1 MSVFKKF
8 LTEKRRR
15 DYGRKGGQGGTRST
29 SSTPF
34 ERRESSANVQ
44 DPSNTRNKRLG
55 TNKPRVLQSPQGVTI
70 TNMPE
75 PTGNVTTDQVVDTF
89 DQKSKKGSPRGTGGG
104 FGQTKSDAARYAGKP
119 DVSQQAKVADDLR
132 TKSNNPTVRRA
143 ASNVLGGGRKTPPGE
158 ELVGGQ
164 TAKSGRGQRYRQ
176 TRPSEVR
183 GSGKTDPR
191 LRRDADAIIKDLRA
205 DAKVDAE
212 RASAQSRGTASR
224 LRARMSTGYDKTL
237 KATGDAVLKQVQG
250 TKGVSQADVSARQKQ
265 YRASVATPPKPTA
278 SSTPRASTKASAA
291 QPTKGFGSFMQM
303 QMSGRSTPQPVPT
316 TYQPAPTSTTPRRSL
331 NATSRRLDKVTVGK
345 TDIPFPGRRSS
356 ETSRFQRI
364 RQMKGATLSM
374 ASPTK
379 VKTQVGSTRVTGAYS
394 GPQPKAPPKVDPV
407 KAPSFNTGN
416 VQKISRLRNLSKL
429 RKAAS
434 PGPLGIAFG
443 ALGAYDELDARSKAY
458 KAAGGSGK
466 TTTKDKWRA
475 GVKGLASTL
484 GYSVG
489 AAAAAPIALA
499 PVPGARVA
507 AFGAG
512 MYTGSKASEYAVKQA
527 DKAFDA
533 TYDTV
538 AGATDWQKKQM
549 AAANRRVQG
558 AGTSTQSASFKS
570 GNRAIVR
577 DSSGRERI
585 GYKAVKTGPDGTKT
599 TTYKHGSDPKALRY
613 TSSNPLE
620 RMGRGIG
627 DSNVPWLSGALKK
640 YYSNK
645 DETNR
650 QRRVSNFKRA
660 VAAGV
665 TPK

>member
-34 ERRESSANVQ
+34 ERRESRSKTQ
-44 DPSNTRNKRLG
+44 DPSKTTPSRRLG
-55 TNKPRVLQSPQGVTI
+55 TDKPRVLKSPQGFTI

-89 DQKSKKGSPRGTGGG
+89 DQKSKKGSPRGSGGG
-104 FGQTKSDAARYAGKP
+104 FGQSKADAARYAGKP
-119 DVSQQAKVADDLR
+119 DAAQQAAAADDIR
-132 TKSNNPTVRRA
+132 GRKGTDPTARKA

-158 ELVGGQ
+158 ELIGGE
-164 TAKSGRGQRYRQ
+164 TAKPGRGQRYRQ
-176 TRPSEVR
+176 RRPSEVR

-191 LRRDADAIIKDLRA
+191 LRRAADAIIKDLRA
-205 DAKVDAE
+205 DAKIDAE

-224 LRARMSTGYDKTL
+224 LRTRMSTGYDKNL
-237 KATGDAVLKQVQG
+237 KATGDAVLKQIQG
-250 TKGVSQADVSARQKQ
+250 TKGVSQAAVSARQSK
-265 YRASVATPPKPTA
+265 YRASVATPPRPTA
-278 SSTPRASTKASAA
+278 PPKLTPKALTPPR
-291 QPTKGFGSFMQM
+291 PTAPPKL
-303 QMSGRSTPQPVPT
+303 TPK
-316 TYQPAPTSTTPRRSL
+316 ALTPS
-331 NATSRRLDKVTVGK
+331 KVTAPPKVTPKVTTTK
-345 TDIPFPGRRSS
+345 TDAPFTGRRSPD
-356 ETSRFQRI
+356 TSRFQRI
-364 RQMKGATLSM
+364 RQMKGATLDM
-374 ASPTK
+374 APPKKVEALVGNTK
-379 VKTQVGSTRVTGAYS
+379 VTGAYS
-394 GPQPKAPPKVDPV
+394 GPQPKAPPTVKADPV
-407 KAPSFNTGN
+407 PKARSFSARD
-416 VQKISRLRNLSKL
+416 VQRRARRMNLSRLR
-429 RKAAS
+429 RTAS

-443 ALGAYDELDARSKAY
+443 ALSAYDELDAKSKAY
-458 KAAGGSGK
+458 KAAGGSGQ

-512 MYTGSKASEYAVKQA
+512 MYTGSKASDYAVKQA

-585 GYKAVKTGPDGTKT
+585 GYKTIKTGPDGTKT
-599 TTYKHGSDPKALRY
+599 TTYKHGNDPKALRY

>member
-8 LTEKRRR
+8 LTEKRRK
-15 DYGRKGGQGGTRST
+15 DYNRKGGQGGTRST

-34 ERRESSANVQ
+34 ERRESRSKTQ
-44 DPSNTRNKRLG
+44 DPSKTTPSRRLG
-55 TNKPRVLQSPQGVTI
+55 TDKPRVLKSPQGFTI

-104 FGQTKSDAARYAGKP
+104 FGPSKDDAARYAGKP
-119 DVSQQAKVADDLR
+119 DTAQQAAAADDIR
-132 TKSNNPTVRRA
+132 GRKGTDPTARKA

-158 ELVGGQ
+158 ELIGGE
-164 TAKSGRGQRYRQ
+164 TAKPGRGQRYRQ
-176 TRPSEVR
+176 RRPSEVK

-191 LRRDADAIIKDLRA
+191 LRRAADAIIKDLRA
-205 DAKVDAE
+205 DAKIDAE

-224 LRARMSTGYDKTL
+224 LRTRMSTGYDKNL
-237 KATGDAVLKQVQG
+237 KATGDAVLKQIQG
-250 TKGVSQADVSARQKQ
+250 TKGVSQAAVSARQSK
-265 YRASVATPPKPTA
+265 YRASVATPPRPTA
-278 SSTPRASTKASAA
+278 PPKLTPKAL
-291 QPTKGFGSFMQM
+291 
-303 QMSGRSTPQPVPT
+303 TPSKVT
-316 TYQPAPTSTTPRRSL
+316 APPKVTP
-331 NATSRRLDKVTVGK
+331 KVTVNK
-345 TDIPFPGRRSS
+345 TDAPFTGRRSPD
-356 ETSRFQRI
+356 TSRFQRI
-364 RQMKGATLSM
+364 RQMKGATLDM
-374 ASPTK
+374 APPTK
-379 VKTQVGSTRVTGAYS
+379 VSTSVGSTKVTGAYS
-394 GPQPKAPPKVDPV
+394 GPQPKAPPTVKADPV
-407 KAPSFNTGN
+407 PKARSFSARD
-416 VQKISRLRNLSKL
+416 VQRRARRMN
-429 RKAAS
+429 AARFRGRIA
-434 PGPLGIAFG
+434 PGPVGIGF
-443 ALGAYDELDARSKAY
+443 GAYDAWDELNRKSQAY
-458 KAAGGSGK
+458 KAAGGSGQ

-475 GVKGLASTL
+475 GVKGVASVL

-489 AAAAAPIALA
+489 AAPGAAMIGGSKGLAAAPGWALMQA
-499 PVPGARVA
+499 GGAV
-507 AFGAG
+507 GADLA
-512 MYTGSKASEYAVKQA
+512 SKGAE
-527 DKAFDA
+527 KAFDA

-538 AGATDWQKKQM
+538 AGASDWQKKQM

>member
-1 MSVFKKF
+1 
-8 LTEKRRR
+8 
-15 DYGRKGGQGGTRST
+15 
-29 SSTPF
+29 
-34 ERRESSANVQ
+34 
-44 DPSNTRNKRLG
+44 
-55 TNKPRVLQSPQGVTI
+55 
-70 TNMPE
+70 
-75 PTGNVTTDQVVDTF
+75 
-89 DQKSKKGSPRGTGGG
+89 
-104 FGQTKSDAARYAGKP
+104 
-119 DVSQQAKVADDLR
+119 
-132 TKSNNPTVRRA
+132 
-143 ASNVLGGGRKTPPGE
+143 
-158 ELVGGQ
+158 
-164 TAKSGRGQRYRQ
+164 
-176 TRPSEVR
+176 
-183 GSGKTDPR
+183 
-191 LRRDADAIIKDLRA
+191 
-205 DAKVDAE
+205 
-212 RASAQSRGTASR
+212 
-224 LRARMSTGYDKTL
+224 
-237 KATGDAVLKQVQG
+237 
-250 TKGVSQADVSARQKQ
+250 
-265 YRASVATPPKPTA
+265 
-278 SSTPRASTKASAA
+278 
-291 QPTKGFGSFMQM
+291 
-303 QMSGRSTPQPVPT
+303 
-316 TYQPAPTSTTPRRSL
+316 
-331 NATSRRLDKVTVGK
+331 
-345 TDIPFPGRRSS
+345 
-356 ETSRFQRI
+356 
-364 RQMKGATLSM
+364 MKGATLGM

-379 VKTQVGSTRVTGAYS
+379 VKSQVGSTRVTGAYS

-407 KAPSFNTGN
+407 KAPSLNTGN

-443 ALGAYDELDARSKAY
+443 ALSAYDELDAKSKAY
-458 KAAGGSGK
+458 KAAGGSGQ

-512 MYTGSKASEYAVKQA
+512 MYTGSKASDYAVKQA

-585 GYKAVKTGPDGTKT
+585 GYKTIKTGPDGTKT
-599 TTYKHGSDPKALRY
+599 TTYKHGNDPKALRY

>member
-8 LTEKRRR
+8 LTEKRRK
-15 DYGRKGGQGGTRST
+15 DYNRKGGQGGTRST

-34 ERRESSANVQ
+34 ERRESRSKTQ
-44 DPSNTRNKRLG
+44 DPSKTTPSRRLG
-55 TNKPRVLQSPQGVTI
+55 TDKPRVLKSPQGFTI

-104 FGQTKSDAARYAGKP
+104 FGPSKDDAARYAGKP
-119 DVSQQAKVADDLR
+119 DTAQQAAAADDIR
-132 TKSNNPTVRRA
+132 GRKGTDPTARKA

-158 ELVGGQ
+158 ELIGGE
-164 TAKSGRGQRYRQ
+164 TAKPGRGQRYRQ
-176 TRPSEVR
+176 RRPSEVK

-191 LRRDADAIIKDLRA
+191 LRRAADAIIKDLRA
-205 DAKVDAE
+205 DAKIDAE

-224 LRARMSTGYDKTL
+224 LRTRMSTGYDKNL
-237 KATGDAVLKQVQG
+237 KATGDAVLKQIQG
-250 TKGVSQADVSARQKQ
+250 TKGVSQAAVSARQSK
-265 YRASVATPPKPTA
+265 YRASVATPPRPTA
-278 SSTPRASTKASAA
+278 PPKLTPKAL
-291 QPTKGFGSFMQM
+291 
-303 QMSGRSTPQPVPT
+303 TPSKVT
-316 TYQPAPTSTTPRRSL
+316 APPKVTP
-331 NATSRRLDKVTVGK
+331 KVTVNK
-345 TDIPFPGRRSS
+345 TDAPFTGRRSPD
-356 ETSRFQRI
+356 TSRFQRI
-364 RQMKGATLSM
+364 RQMKGATLDM
-374 ASPTK
+374 APPTK
-379 VKTQVGSTRVTGAYS
+379 VSTSVGSTKVTGAYS
-394 GPQPKAPPKVDPV
+394 GPQPKAPPTVKADPV
-407 KAPSFNTGN
+407 PKARSFSARD
-416 VQKISRLRNLSKL
+416 VQRRARRMNLSRLR
-429 RKAAS
+429 RTAS

-443 ALGAYDELDARSKAY
+443 ALSAYDELDAKSKAY
-458 KAAGGSGK
+458 KAAGGSGQ

-512 MYTGSKASEYAVKQA
+512 MYTGSKASDYAVKQA

-585 GYKAVKTGPDGTKT
+585 GYKTIKTGPDGTKT
-599 TTYKHGSDPKALRY
+599 TTYKHGNDPKALRY

>member
-1 MSVFKKF
+1 MSVFKRF
-8 LTEKRRR
+8 LTEKTRRG

-29 SSTPF
+29 SSTPY
-34 ERRESSANVQ
+34 ERRESRANMQ
-44 DPSNTRNKRLG
+44 DPSNTRSKRLG
-55 TNKPRVLQSPQGVTI
+55 TDKPRVLKSPQGFTI

-89 DQKSKKGSPRGTGGG
+89 DQKSKKGSPRGSGGG
-104 FGQTKSDAARYAGKP
+104 FGQSKADAARYAGKP
-119 DVSQQAKVADDLR
+119 DVAQQAKVADDLR
-132 TKSNNPTVRRA
+132 TKSGSPTVRQA
-143 ASNVLGGGRKTPPGE
+143 ASNIIGGGRAGGSAGVD
-158 ELVGGQ
+158 ELVGDK
-164 TAKSGRGQRYRQ
+164 AKEGTGQRYRQ
-176 TRPSEVR
+176 RRPSEVR

-191 LRRDADAIIKDLRA
+191 LRKVADAIIKDLRA
-205 DAKVDAE
+205 DAKIDAE

-224 LRARMSTGYDKTL
+224 LRTRMSTGYDKTL
-237 KATGDAVLKQVQG
+237 KATGDAVLKQIQG
-250 TKGVSQADVSARQKQ
+250 TKGVSQAAVSARQSK
-265 YRASVATPPKPTA
+265 YRASVATPPRPTA
-278 SSTPRASTKASAA
+278 PPKLTPKAL
-291 QPTKGFGSFMQM
+291 
-303 QMSGRSTPQPVPT
+303 TPSKVT
-316 TYQPAPTSTTPRRSL
+316 APPKVTP
-331 NATSRRLDKVTVGK
+331 KVTVNK
-345 TDIPFPGRRSS
+345 TDAPFTGRRSPD
-356 ETSRFQRI
+356 TSRFQRI
-364 RQMKGATLSM
+364 RQMKGATLDM
-374 ASPTK
+374 APPTK
-379 VKTQVGSTRVTGAYS
+379 VSTSVGNTKVTGAYS
-394 GPQPKAPPKVDPV
+394 GPQPKAPSTVKVDPV
-407 KAPSFNTGN
+407 PKARSFSARD
-416 VQKISRLRNLSKL
+416 VQRRARRMNLSRLR
-429 RKAAS
+429 RTAS

-443 ALGAYDELDARSKAY
+443 ALSAYDELDAKSKAY
-458 KAAGGSGK
+458 KAAGGSGQ

-538 AGATDWQKKQM
+538 AGASDWQKKQM

-585 GYKAVKTGPDGTKT
+585 GYKTIKTGPDGTKT
-599 TTYKHGSDPKALRY
+599 TTYKHGNDPKALRY

>member
-1 MSVFKKF
+1 M
-8 LTEKRRR
+8 
-15 DYGRKGGQGGTRST
+15 
-29 SSTPF
+29 
-34 ERRESSANVQ
+34 
-44 DPSNTRNKRLG
+44 
-55 TNKPRVLQSPQGVTI
+55 
-70 TNMPE
+70 
-75 PTGNVTTDQVVDTF
+75 
-89 DQKSKKGSPRGTGGG
+89 
-104 FGQTKSDAARYAGKP
+104 
-119 DVSQQAKVADDLR
+119 
-132 TKSNNPTVRRA
+132 
-143 ASNVLGGGRKTPPGE
+143 
-158 ELVGGQ
+158 
-164 TAKSGRGQRYRQ
+164 
-176 TRPSEVR
+176 
-183 GSGKTDPR
+183 
-191 LRRDADAIIKDLRA
+191 
-205 DAKVDAE
+205 
-212 RASAQSRGTASR
+212 
-224 LRARMSTGYDKTL
+224 
-237 KATGDAVLKQVQG
+237 
-250 TKGVSQADVSARQKQ
+250 
-265 YRASVATPPKPTA
+265 
-278 SSTPRASTKASAA
+278 
-291 QPTKGFGSFMQM
+291 
-303 QMSGRSTPQPVPT
+303 
-316 TYQPAPTSTTPRRSL
+316 
-331 NATSRRLDKVTVGK
+331 
-345 TDIPFPGRRSS
+345 
-356 ETSRFQRI
+356 
-364 RQMKGATLSM
+364 
-374 ASPTK
+374 
-379 VKTQVGSTRVTGAYS
+379 
-394 GPQPKAPPKVDPV
+394 PKVRH
-407 KAPSFNTGN
+407 
-416 VQKISRLRNLSKL
+416 IKL
-429 RKAAS
+429 N
-434 PGPLGIAFG
+434 
-443 ALGAYDELDARSKAY
+443 
-458 KAAGGSGK
+458 AGGSGQ

-512 MYTGSKASEYAVKQA
+512 MYTGSKASDYAVKQA

-585 GYKAVKTGPDGTKT
+585 GYKTIKTGPDGTKT
-599 TTYKHGSDPKALRY
+599 TTYKHGNDPKALRY

-650 QRRVSNFKRA
+650 KRRVSNFKRA

>member
-29 SSTPF
+29 SSTPY

-44 DPSNTRNKRLG
+44 DPANTRSKRLG
-55 TNKPRVLQSPQGVTI
+55 TDKPRVLKSPQGVTF

-75 PTGNVTTDQVVDTF
+75 PTGSVTTDQVVDTF
-89 DQKSKKGSPRGTGGG
+89 DQKSKKGSSRGSGGG
-104 FGQTKSDAARYAGKP
+104 FGQSKADAARYAGKP
-119 DVSQQAKVADDLR
+119 DVAQQAKVADDLR

-158 ELVGGQ
+158 ELIGGQ

-191 LRRDADAIIKDLRA
+191 LRRAADAIIKDLRA

-224 LRARMSTGYDKTL
+224 LRTRMSTGYDKTL

-250 TKGVSQADVSARQKQ
+250 TKGVSQAAVSARQSK
-265 YRASVATPPKPTA
+265 YRASVATPPRPTA
-278 SSTPRASTKASAA
+278 PPKLTPKAL
-291 QPTKGFGSFMQM
+291 
-303 QMSGRSTPQPVPT
+303 TPPRQT
-316 TYQPAPTSTTPRRSL
+316 APPKLTP
-331 NATSRRLDKVTVGK
+331 KVTVNK
-345 TDIPFPGRRSS
+345 TDAPFTGRRSPD
-356 ETSRFQRI
+356 TSRFQRI
-364 RQMKGATLSM
+364 RQMKGATLDM
-374 ASPTK
+374 APPTK
-379 VKTQVGSTRVTGAYS
+379 VSTSVGNTKVTGAYS
-394 GPQPKAPPKVDPV
+394 GPQPKAPSTVKVDPV
-407 KAPSFNTGN
+407 PKARSFSARD
-416 VQKISRLRNLSKL
+416 VQRRASRMN
-429 RKAAS
+429 AARFRGRIA
-434 PGPLGIAFG
+434 PGPIGIGFG
-443 ALGAYDELDARSKAY
+443 ALDAYNELDARSKAY
-458 KAAGGSGK
+458 KAAGGSGQ

-512 MYTGSKASEYAVKQA
+512 MYTGSKASDYAVKQA

-585 GYKAVKTGPDGTKT
+585 GYKTIKTGPDGTKT
-599 TTYKHGSDPKALRY
+599 TTYKHGNDPKALRY

>member
-44 DPSNTRNKRLG
+44 DPANTRSKRLG
-55 TNKPRVLQSPQGVTI
+55 TDKPRVLKSPQGVTF

-75 PTGNVTTDQVVDTF
+75 PTGSVTTDQVVDTF
-89 DQKSKKGSPRGTGGG
+89 DQKSKKGSSRGSGGG
-104 FGQTKSDAARYAGKP
+104 FGQSKADAARYAGKP
-119 DVSQQAKVADDLR
+119 DVAQQAKVADDLR
-132 TKSNNPTVRRA
+132 TKSGSPTVRQA
-143 ASNVLGGGRKTPPGE
+143 AGNILGGGRKTPPGE

-191 LRRDADAIIKDLRA
+191 LRKVADAIIKDLRA
-205 DAKVDAE
+205 DAKIDAE

-224 LRARMSTGYDKTL
+224 LRTRMSTGYDKTL

-250 TKGVSQADVSARQKQ
+250 TKGVSQAAVSARQSK
-265 YRASVATPPKPTA
+265 YRASVATPPRPTA
-278 SSTPRASTKASAA
+278 PPKLTPKAL
-291 QPTKGFGSFMQM
+291 
-303 QMSGRSTPQPVPT
+303 TPSRVT
-316 TYQPAPTSTTPRRSL
+316 APPKVTP
-331 NATSRRLDKVTVGK
+331 KVTVNK
-345 TDIPFPGRRSS
+345 TDAPFTGRRSPD
-356 ETSRFQRI
+356 TSRFQRI
-364 RQMKGATLSM
+364 RQMKGATLDM
-374 ASPTK
+374 APPKK
-379 VKTQVGSTRVTGAYS
+379 VEASVGSTKVTGTYS
-394 GPQPKAPPKVDPV
+394 GPQPKAPPTVKADPV
-407 KAPSFNTGN
+407 PKARSFSARD
-416 VQKISRLRNLSKL
+416 VQRRASRMNATRF
-429 RKAAS
+429 RGRIA
-434 PGPLGIAFG
+434 PGPVGIGF
-443 ALGAYDELDARSKAY
+443 GAYDAWDELNRRSQAY
-458 KAAGGSGK
+458 KAAGGSGQ

-475 GVKGLASTL
+475 GVKGVASVL

-489 AAAAAPIALA
+489 AAPGAAMIGGSKGLAAAPGWAVMQAGGAVGADLA
-499 PVPGARVA
+499 SKGAEKV
-507 AFGAG
+507 
-512 MYTGSKASEYAVKQA
+512 
-527 DKAFDA
+527 FDA

-538 AGATDWQKKQM
+538 AGASDWQKKQM

-585 GYKAVKTGPDGTKT
+585 GYKTVKTGPDGTKT

>member
-15 DYGRKGGQGGTRST
+15 DYNRKGGQGGTRST
-29 SSTPF
+29 SSTPL

-44 DPSNTRNKRLG
+44 DPSNTRSKRLG
-55 TNKPRVLQSPQGVTI
+55 TDKPRVIKAPDGSVTY

-75 PTGNVTTDQVVDTF
+75 PSGSVTTDQVVDTA
-89 DQKSKKGSPRGTGGG
+89 DRKAKKGSPRGSGGG
-104 FGQTKSDAARYAGKP
+104 FGQSKADAARYAGKP
-119 DVSQQAKVADDLR
+119 DAAQQAKVADDLR
-132 TKSNNPTVRRA
+132 TKSASPTVRQA
-143 ASNVLGGGRKTPPGE
+143 ASNIIGGGSGAPGE
-158 ELVGGQ
+158 ELVGGK
-164 TAKSGRGQRYRQ
+164 TAKPGTGGTYRGRK
-176 TRPSEVR
+176 RPSEVR
-183 GSGKTDPR
+183 SSGKTDPR
-191 LRRDADAIIKDLRA
+191 LRKVADAIIKDLRA
-205 DAKVDAE
+205 DAKIDAE

-224 LRARMSTGYDKTL
+224 LRTRMSTGYDKNL
-237 KATGDAVLKQVQG
+237 KATGDAVLKQIQG
-250 TKGVSQADVSARQKQ
+250 TKGVSQAAVSARQSK
-265 YRASVATPPKPTA
+265 YRASVATPPRPTA
-278 SSTPRASTKASAA
+278 PPKLTPKAL
-291 QPTKGFGSFMQM
+291 
-303 QMSGRSTPQPVPT
+303 TPPKVT
-316 TYQPAPTSTTPRRSL
+316 APPKLTP
-331 NATSRRLDKVTVGK
+331 KVTVNK
-345 TDIPFPGRRSS
+345 TDAPFTGRRSPD
-356 ETSRFQRI
+356 TSRFQRI
-364 RQMKGATLSM
+364 RQMKGATLDM
-374 ASPTK
+374 APPKK
-379 VKTQVGSTRVTGAYS
+379 VEASVGNTRVTGAYS
-394 GPQPKAPPKVDPV
+394 GPQPKAPPTVKADPV
-407 KAPSFNTGN
+407 PKARSFSARD
-416 VQKISRLRNLSKL
+416 VQRRARRMNLSRLR
-429 RKAAS
+429 RTAS

-443 ALGAYDELDARSKAY
+443 ALSAYDELDAKSKAY
-458 KAAGGSGK
+458 KAAGGSGQ

-585 GYKAVKTGPDGTKT
+585 GYKTIKTGPDGTKT
-599 TTYKHGSDPKALRY
+599 TTYKHGNDPKALRY

>member
-44 DPSNTRNKRLG
+44 DPANTRNKRLG
-55 TNKPRVLQSPQGVTI
+55 TNKPRVLQSPQGVTF

-75 PTGNVTTDQVVDTF
+75 PTGSVTTDQVVDTF

-104 FGQTKSDAARYAGKP
+104 FGQSKSDAARYAGKP

-191 LRRDADAIIKDLRA
+191 LRRAADAIIKDLRA
-205 DAKVDAE
+205 DAKIDAE

-224 LRARMSTGYDKTL
+224 LRTRMSTGYDKNL

-250 TKGVSQADVSARQKQ
+250 TKGVSQADASVRQSK
-265 YRASVATPPKPTA
+265 YRASVATPPRPTA
-278 SSTPRASTKASAA
+278 PPKLTPKAL
-291 QPTKGFGSFMQM
+291 
-303 QMSGRSTPQPVPT
+303 TPSKVT
-316 TYQPAPTSTTPRRSL
+316 APPKVTP
-331 NATSRRLDKVTVGK
+331 KVTVNK
-345 TDIPFPGRRSS
+345 TDAPFTGRRSPD
-356 ETSRFQRI
+356 TSRFQRI
-364 RQMKGATLSM
+364 RQMRGATLDM
-374 ASPTK
+374 APPKK
-379 VKTQVGSTRVTGAYS
+379 VEASVGNTRVTGAYS
-394 GPQPKAPPKVDPV
+394 GPQPKAPPTVKADPV
-407 KAPSFNTGN
+407 PKARSFSARD
-416 VQKISRLRNLSKL
+416 VQRRASRMN
-429 RKAAS
+429 AARFRGRIA
-434 PGPLGIAFG
+434 PGPVGIGF
-443 ALGAYDELDARSKAY
+443 GAYDAWDELNRRSQAY
-458 KAAGGSGK
+458 KAAGGSGQ

-475 GVKGLASTL
+475 GVKGVASVL

-489 AAAAAPIALA
+489 AAPGAAMIGGSKGLAAAPGWALMQA
-499 PVPGARVA
+499 GGAV
-507 AFGAG
+507 GADLA
-512 MYTGSKASEYAVKQA
+512 SKGAER
-527 DKAFDA
+527 AFDA

-538 AGATDWQKKQM
+538 AGASDWQKKQM

-570 GNRAIVR
+570 GDRAIVR

-585 GYKAVKTGPDGTKT
+585 GYRTVKTGPDGTQT

-620 RMGRGIG
+620 RIGRGIG

>member
-8 LTEKRRR
+8 LTEKRRK

-34 ERRESSANVQ
+34 ERRESRSKTQ
-44 DPSNTRNKRLG
+44 DPSKTTPSRRLG
-55 TNKPRVLQSPQGVTI
+55 TDKPRVLKSPQGFTI

-104 FGQTKSDAARYAGKP
+104 FGPSKDDAARYAGKP
-119 DVSQQAKVADDLR
+119 DTAQQAAAADDIR
-132 TKSNNPTVRRA
+132 GRKGTDPTARKA

-158 ELVGGQ
+158 ELIGGE
-164 TAKSGRGQRYRQ
+164 TAKPGRGQRYRQ
-176 TRPSEVR
+176 RRPSEVK

-191 LRRDADAIIKDLRA
+191 LRRAADAIIKDLRA
-205 DAKVDAE
+205 DAKIDAE

-224 LRARMSTGYDKTL
+224 LRTRMSTGYDKNL
-237 KATGDAVLKQVQG
+237 KATGDAVLKQIQG
-250 TKGVSQADVSARQKQ
+250 TKGVSQAAVSARQSK
-265 YRASVATPPKPTA
+265 YRASVATPPRPTA
-278 SSTPRASTKASAA
+278 PPKLTPKAL
-291 QPTKGFGSFMQM
+291 
-303 QMSGRSTPQPVPT
+303 TPSKVT
-316 TYQPAPTSTTPRRSL
+316 APPKITP
-331 NATSRRLDKVTVGK
+331 KVTVNK
-345 TDIPFPGRRSS
+345 TDAPFTGRRSPD
-356 ETSRFQRI
+356 TSRFQRI
-364 RQMKGATLSM
+364 RQMKGATLDM
-374 ASPTK
+374 APPTK
-379 VKTQVGSTRVTGAYS
+379 VSTSVGSTKVTGAYS
-394 GPQPKAPPKVDPV
+394 GPQPKAPPTVKADPV
-407 KAPSFNTGN
+407 PKARSFSARD
-416 VQKISRLRNLSKL
+416 VQRRARRMNLSRLR
-429 RKAAS
+429 RTAS

-443 ALGAYDELDARSKAY
+443 ALSAYDELDAKSKAY
-458 KAAGGSGK
+458 KAAGGSGQ

-512 MYTGSKASEYAVKQA
+512 MYTGSKASDYAVKQA

-577 DSSGRERI
+577 DSGGRERI

-650 QRRVSNFKRA
+650 KRRVSNFKRA

>member
-1 MSVFKKF
+1 MSTFKRI
-8 LTEKRRR
+8 L
-15 DYGRKGGQGGTRST
+15 
-29 SSTPF
+29 
-34 ERRESSANVQ
+34 ESKSEISQ
-44 DPSNTRNKRLG
+44 KDMKRLQRAAAAK
-55 TNKPRVLQSPQGVTI
+55 TPEQAKEILKNLESTQDRATRTTRTVPSAKSPKTVEQTPLNKYIRGEAEQGRRVSQELGDAAGV
-70 TNMPE
+70 
-75 PTGNVTTDQVVDTF
+75 
-89 DQKSKKGSPRGTGGG
+89 R
-104 FGQTKSDAARYAGKP
+104 DAARRGEIKPVQAGGETKP
-119 DVSQQAKVADDLR
+119 ASGE
-132 TKSNNPTVRRA
+132 TNRA
-143 ASNVLGGGRKTPPGE
+143 RARGAAARQGVDISAPESKLKP
-158 ELVGGQ
+158 
-164 TAKSGRGQRYRQ
+164 RGQRLGDTTKGGPVRVIKPTQPAPAPKPEAVKKPVPTVSRRGALSKKVDVILKDLKSQGASQRALQ
-176 TRPSEVR
+176 TRM
-183 GSGKTDPR
+183 
-191 LRRDADAIIKDLRA
+191 
-205 DAKVDAE
+205 
-212 RASAQSRGTASR
+212 SA
-224 LRARMSTGYDKTL
+224 GYDKTL

-250 TKGVSQADVSARQKQ
+250 TRGVSQADASVRQKQ

-278 SSTPRASTKASAA
+278 PPKLTPKAL
-291 QPTKGFGSFMQM
+291 
-303 QMSGRSTPQPVPT
+303 TPPKVT
-316 TYQPAPTSTTPRRSL
+316 APPKVTP
-331 NATSRRLDKVTVGK
+331 KVTVNK
-345 TDIPFPGRRSS
+345 TDAPFTGRRSPD
-356 ETSRFQRI
+356 TSRFQRI
-364 RQMKGATLSM
+364 RQMKGATLDM
-374 ASPTK
+374 APPTK
-379 VKTQVGSTRVTGAYS
+379 VSTSVGSTKVTGAYS
-394 GPQPKAPPKVDPV
+394 GPQPKAPPTVKADPV
-407 KAPSFNTGN
+407 PKARSFSARD
-416 VQKISRLRNLSKL
+416 VQRRARRMNLSRLR
-429 RKAAS
+429 RTAS

-443 ALGAYDELDARSKAY
+443 AYDAWDELDARSKAY
-458 KAAGGSGK
+458 KSAGGSGK

-512 MYTGSKASEYAVKQA
+512 MYTGSKASDYAVKQA
-527 DKAFDA
+527 ERAFDA

-585 GYKAVKTGPDGTKT
+585 GYKTIKTGPDGTKT
-599 TTYKHGSDPKALRY
+599 TTYKHGNDPKALRY